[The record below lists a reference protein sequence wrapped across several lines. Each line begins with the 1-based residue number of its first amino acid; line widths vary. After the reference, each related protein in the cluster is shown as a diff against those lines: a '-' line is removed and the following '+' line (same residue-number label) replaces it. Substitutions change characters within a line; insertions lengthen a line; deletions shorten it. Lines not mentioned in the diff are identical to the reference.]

1 MEMVWDV
8 EKALKVNANVY
19 HVYIACMLA
28 RFREK
33 GMLNFGVIKDAAE
46 ATGRCM
52 AQYLSA
58 QGVGFDSVKDA
69 LLFLNDLMGF
79 TDEVKAV
86 PRGDM
91 LEVRLDKE
99 ACRMCPWNVGGLG
112 LPGPVCPNI
121 GFIKGYLEGLGLL
134 KLKETNNIEKG
145 EMPLKQENGQCIIT
159 YQILEKKAEIAK
171 KQEAAPVT
179 K

>member
-1 MEMVWDV
+1 MAWNV
-8 EKALKVNANVY
+8 EGALRVNANAY

-28 RFREK
+28 RFREM
-33 GMLNFGVIKDAAE
+33 GMLKFGVIKDATE

-58 QGVGFDSVKDA
+58 QGVSFDSVEEA
-69 LLFLNDLMGF
+69 LLFLNDIMGF

-86 PRGDM
+86 PKGDV
-91 LEVRLDKE
+91 LEVRLNRE
-99 ACRMCPWNVGGLG
+99 ACRICPRNVGGLG
-112 LPGPVCPNI
+112 LPGPACPNI

-134 KLKETNNIEKG
+134 KLKETYNLEKG
-145 EMPLKQENGQCIIT
+145 EMPLKQENGECIIT

-179 K
+179 KL